1 MCACLC
7 SQHDHDELFY
17 DVPCLSPSQCFAV
30 HKCFYGIAMSRGGE
44 GFWQLSCVVAPV
56 WLRHA
61 LYPYIFGQSA
71 GENQWIEC
79 KFWSK
84 VLTGQCRKFD
94 SSLERCILPSIE
106 SCLCT
111 ENKKLERQKNEL
123 VFAFKKQLKLI
134 DILKR
139 QKIHLEAARLLAFTE
154 EEFVR
159 VIGVDQ
165 KSL

>member
-1 MCACLC
+1 MTQVLKDA
-7 SQHDHDELFY
+7 FY
-17 DVPCLSPSQCFAV
+17 IRL
-30 HKCFYGIAMSRGGE
+30 
-44 GFWQLSCVVAPV
+44 
-56 WLRHA
+56 
-61 LYPYIFGQSA
+61 
-71 GENQWIEC
+71 
-79 KFWSK
+79 
-84 VLTGQCRKFD
+84 
-94 SSLERCILPSIE
+94 

-123 VFAFKKQLKLI
+123 VVAFKKQLKLI

-165 KSL
+165 T